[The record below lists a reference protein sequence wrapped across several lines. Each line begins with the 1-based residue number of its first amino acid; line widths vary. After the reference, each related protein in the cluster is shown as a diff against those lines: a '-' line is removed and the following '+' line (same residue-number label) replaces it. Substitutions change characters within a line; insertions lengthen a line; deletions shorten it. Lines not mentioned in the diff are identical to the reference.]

1 MNSLSKYKA
10 KINRKK
16 KYMLE
21 IQRATRNLSCYIEIS
36 KLKYESAQQINNKKK
51 NIEETV

>member
-1 MNSLSKYKA
+1 MNSLSKYEA

-16 KYMLE
+16 NMLE

-51 NIEETV
+51 NIEKTV